1 MYMKNSKKADI
12 ALILVTIVWGASFLL
27 TKNAINQMQVF
38 NFLGIRFMIAF
49 FIGSAVFYKKMIT
62 IDKSTLKN
70 GIFIGIV
77 MYLAFAFQTVGLN
90 TTTVSKAA
98 FITGLSVILVPIIF
112 SFYKRE
118 RIKNKI
124 ILSVTMAV
132 IGLALLT
139 LTDGIHGINLGDVLN
154 LVSAF
159 LFALY
164 IIMVGELTHKSD
176 SIAMANIQI
185 AMVGILSFITSII
198 VETPT
203 FSISIS
209 AWTSILTLSVLC
221 TFLAFLVQNV
231 AQKYTSSTHTALI
244 YSLEPVF
251 AAIFGYIFAND
262 VLGTS
267 GIIGATLIVCGML
280 IAEID
285 FEKLLAKNKQY

>member
-1 MYMKNSKKADI
+1 MKNSKKADI